1 MGGKNQTQ
9 SAQFAAP
16 ATAEEY
22 DYRDRY
28 PDVAQSGM
36 NPYWHYQNY
45 GQKEGRTYGLASQ
58 EGEGGGDPYAF
69 MEDFM
74 ASFQAQQNAQQ
85 EALAKSNAE
94 LEAKYAEETR
104 RAKGEAQLDDLFSSR
119 LDAASK
125 AISDTETT
133 MNDELAHAAA
143 RGIDYA
149 ITPEQKQERI
159 NNSFSA
165 YWSEGQEAQYTD
177 YMSQYGT
184 DRHKWTL
191 PVERG
196 KTASTANALPDK
208 DTQVGGTVK
217 RQNPDKTILT
227 GLENEDNA
235 KAKTVLGGA

>member
-1 MGGKNQTQ
+1 MGGKNQTT
-9 SAQFAAP
+9 SPQFAAP

-28 PDVAQSGM
+28 PDVAESGM

-45 GQKEGRTYGLASQ
+45 GKSEGRTYGMQ
-58 EGEGGGDPYAF
+58 EEGGGGDPFAF
-69 MEDFM
+69 MGDFM
-74 ASFQAQQNAQQ
+74 MQFQMQQ
-85 EALAKSNAE
+85 EALAQSNAS
-94 LEAKYAEETR
+94 LQSKYESEMKK
-104 RAKGEAQLDDLFSSR
+104 AKGEAQLDDLFSSR

-149 ITPEQKQERI
+149 VTPEQKQERI
-159 NNSFSA
+159 NNAFSA

-177 YMSQYGT
+177 YMGQYGT

-196 KTASTANALPDK
+196 KKASTENALPEK

-227 GLENEDNA
+227 GQADEDNTI
-235 KAKTVLGGA
+235 KKTILGGA

>member
-1 MGGKNQTQ
+1 MGGKNQTT
-9 SAQFAAP
+9 SPQFAAP

-45 GQKEGRTYGLASQ
+45 GKNEGRTYGKQQ
-58 EGEGGGDPYAF
+58 EEGGGGDPFSF
-69 MEDFM
+69 MGDFM
-74 ASFQAQQNAQQ
+74 MNFQAQQEASAKAQADLQ
-85 EALAKSNAE
+85 TKYETETKRAQGVAE
-94 LEAKYAEETR
+94 L
-104 RAKGEAQLDDLFSSR
+104 DNLFSSR

-149 ITPEQKQERI
+149 VTPEQKQERI
-159 NNSFSA
+159 NNAFSA

-196 KTASTANALPDK
+196 KAASTANALPDK
-208 DTQVGGTVK
+208 DTQVGGAVK
-217 RQNPDKTILT
+217 RQNPDNTILT
-227 GLENEDNA
+227 GQANEDNSV
-235 KAKTVLGGA
+235 KKTILGGA